1 MSAGR
6 IERHAPKCLFLHP
19 VATLPE
25 YRLYHQHRLLDFRC
39 GPALRRLLLCVD
51 LTVIYRWAIENRQAI
66 GNQQAALQQPAAC
79 GSGGSYL
86 LAASS
91 GVKGMLFNGPFI
103 AAFCAFAIAQLLKIF
118 TFWYTDRKW
127 EMTRVVGSGGMP
139 SSHTAMVVAL
149 TTALGVISGTN
160 SNVFAIGLVFSLVV
174 MYDASG
180 VRLHAGRQASVL
192 NMIIT
197 ELPPDHPVSDTR
209 PLRDT
214 LGHTPLQVAVGA
226 MLGMVIGYI
235 VGVSWHTSS

>member
-1 MSAGR
+1 ML
-6 IERHAPKCLFLHP
+6 PKGLASVQGCR
-19 VATLPE
+19 V
-25 YRLYHQHRLLDFRC
+25 LYGYKLIC
-39 GPALRRLLLCVD
+39 MCV
-51 LTVIYRWAIENRQAI
+51 Q
-66 GNQQAALQQPAAC
+66 
-79 GSGGSYL
+79 
-86 LAASS
+86 
-91 GVKGMLFNGPFI
+91 
-103 AAFCAFAIAQLLKIF
+103 
-118 TFWYTDRKW
+118 
-127 EMTRVVGSGGMP
+127 
-139 SSHTAMVVAL
+139 
-149 TTALGVISGTN
+149 
-160 SNVFAIGLVFSLVV
+160 V